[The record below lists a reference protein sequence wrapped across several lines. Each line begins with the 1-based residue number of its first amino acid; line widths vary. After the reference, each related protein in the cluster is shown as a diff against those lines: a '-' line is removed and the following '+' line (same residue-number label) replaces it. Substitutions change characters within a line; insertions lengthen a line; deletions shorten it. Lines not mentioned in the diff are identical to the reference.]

1 MSRVHPPDGLIH
13 DLRMDELD
21 SLASVEIVIKLEE
34 EFGITIT
41 DSEAESVVTIEQLVS
56 CVASN
61 LETKRSLSSKESSL
75 LWDRDLDT

>member
-1 MSRVHPPDGLIH
+1 
-13 DLRMDELD
+13 MDELD